1 VKVGI
6 KLYILDTMRLF
17 RENTT
22 CKVDDSSRKREEEE
36 EGEEGEKLLVVV
48 VSALAGLRPTPH
60 LFRNETG
67 GKRLHRGNAT

>member
-6 KLYILDTMRLF
+6 TLYFLDTMRLF
-17 RENTT
+17 RENTI
-22 CKVDDSSRKREEEE
+22 CKVDDSSRKK
-36 EGEEGEKLLVVV
+36 EEGEKLLV
-48 VSALAGLRPTPH
+48 SALAGLGPTPR

>member
-6 KLYILDTMRLF
+6 KLYFLDTMRLF
-17 RENTT
+17 RENTI
-22 CKVDDSSRKREEEE
+22 CKVDDSSRKKEEEE
-36 EGEEGEKLLVVV
+36 EGEEGEKLLV
-48 VSALAGLRPTPH
+48 SALAGLGPTPR